1 MSKVNSITVWE
12 RNAEYIVLGVV
23 GLVVLVLIGWQVI
36 GTSNSVTVANHGEV
50 GPGEVDNLLRSEAQ
64 RLQTRLDPAADPA
77 REIPPPDAILER
89 FAARLEQGVSPDQPL
104 RVAQMFVAPET
115 VERVRPDARFVEPVV
130 PAPARIVSNQY
141 FDGLTEDV
149 VQQHESLQERFPSTP
164 YDINWMTIAAVFP
177 EDELIEQF
185 LAGSED
191 DADDL
196 VAMPKSWHQER
207 VIHVDVV
214 VEREELVNG
223 EWTNTKQLE
232 PIPGQFSIREQLADG
247 GIQASDRD
255 LLLRDLR
262 EASFQQQI
270 IRPEFL
276 PTQNHSWIPP
286 NPMTDSDADS
296 STEEGLFQQ
305 LEGRLRAELR
315 RKRVIEERLE
325 DLGTPGT
332 RPPGGDGGGAAG
344 GGGRGAGAGGG
355 GRGAGGGGGGR
366 GVGVGTG
373 GPTDRD
379 QKERLK
385 QDLER
390 INRSIEQLQE
400 QLEELRPGY
409 DPEAYT
415 GDDITEQ
422 IVWAHDLSIEPG
434 RVYRYRMA
442 VEVYNPFFLRRIH
455 LTDEQEH
462 LAENFSMRSE
472 FTEWSS
478 PVESQRP
485 VHVFVNRA
493 TAPSQERDGMLGSRI
508 GSATI
513 EVFRF
518 YDGRWWE
525 QSFTVQPGQRIGSVR
540 EERRGDDR
548 REIDYSTD
556 WFVLDILPDVEG
568 TGASEGRAAMV
579 ILQSLRTGEVR
590 EMRHPL
596 NDINHPLRRQLRSEV
611 QIAMRP

>member
-12 RNAEYIVLGVV
+12 RNAEYLVLGVV
-23 GLVVLVLIGWQVI
+23 GLVVLLLIGWQVI

-50 GPGEVDNLLRSEAQ
+50 GPGEVDNLLRREAH
-64 RLQTRLDPAADPA
+64 RLQARLDPSADPVV
-77 REIPPPDAILER
+77 EIPPPDAILER
-89 FAARLEQGVSPDQPL
+89 FAARLDQGVSPDQPL
-104 RVAQMFVAPET
+104 RIAQMFVAPET
-115 VERVRPDARFVEPVV
+115 VERVRPDARFVEPKV
-130 PAPARIVSNQY
+130 PAPARIVANQY
-141 FDGLTEDV
+141 FDGLTEEV

-177 EDELIEQF
+177 EDELLEQF
-185 LAGSED
+185 MAGGED

-196 VAMPKSWHQER
+196 VAMPMSWHQER
-207 VIHVDVV
+207 IIHADLII
-214 VEREELVNG
+214 ERQEWVNG
-223 EWTNTKQLE
+223 EWVNSKRLD
-232 PIPGQFSIREQLADG
+232 PIPGQHSLRPRLEEGD
-247 GIQASDRD
+247 IQASDRD
-255 LLLRDLR
+255 AILRDLR
-262 EASFQQQI
+262 EVSVQQQI

-276 PTQNHSWIPP
+276 PTQNHTWIPP
-286 NPMTDSDADS
+286 NPLVDAADFAS
-296 STEEGLFQQ
+296 ATEDGHFRQMEGELRFRLREKRDLEQQ
-305 LEGRLRAELR
+305 LENLDTARDA
-315 RKRVIEERLE
+315 
-325 DLGTPGT
+325 
-332 RPPGGDGGGAAG
+332 PGGTTAPAG
-344 GGGRGAGAGGG
+344 GGGRRGGGG
-355 GRGAGGGGGGR
+355 GRGGGGAGGGGGQLG
-366 GVGVGTG
+366 GTATG
-373 GPTDRD
+373 GTSDR
-379 QKERLK
+379 QQVRERLE
-385 QDLER
+385 QRLER
-390 INRSIEQLQE
+390 VQETIERLQG

-415 GDDITEQ
+415 GEDISEQ
-422 IVWAHDLSIEPG
+422 IIWAHDITIEPG

-455 LTDEQEH
+455 LTEEQEH

-493 TAPSQERDGMLGSRI
+493 TAPSQERDGLLGSRI

-540 EERRGDDR
+540 EEGRGDDR

-556 WFVLDILPDVEG
+556 WFVLDILPDVDGSGGREG
-568 TGASEGRAAMV
+568 SDAMV

-596 NDINHPLRRQLRSEV
+596 ADVNHPLRRQLRSEA
-611 QIAMRP
+611 QLSMRP